1 MIGWLGGSVVHNYPN
16 GAVVVDV
23 NGVGY
28 EVHVASAQQFRT
40 GESVEFCIYTC
51 LLYTSRCV

>member
-28 EVHVASAQQFRT
+28 EVHV
-40 GESVEFCIYTC
+40 C
-51 LLYTSRCV
+51 LLYTSFGVRS